1 METALFDKPVDL
13 NDLNVI
19 RNLSEPEASRTL
31 VETFKTGINAL
42 TVQDRGTT
50 EIRDT
55 IKLSKTRP
63 YLVKDQ
69 AYLVPKKSVFNKIV
83 GDSELELDFAGFLD
97 GCDDIVSFVKNSQST
112 QFRIEYRNA
121 DGSIANYIPDFIVK
135 RSDKEVW
142 IVETKGREDLDDPA
156 KWERLKQ
163 WCADATAHDGS
174 RSFHPLF
181 VRQEDWEAHR
191 PRTFSQL
198 TTAFG

>member
-1 METALFDKPVDL
+1 M
-13 NDLNVI
+13 
-19 RNLSEPEASRTL
+19 
-31 VETFKTGINAL
+31 KTGINAL

-69 AYLVPKKSVFNKIV
+69 AYIVPKKSLFNKVV

-97 GCDDIVSFVKNSQST
+97 GCDDIVSFIKNTQST

-121 DGSIANYIPDFIVK
+121 EGSIANYIPDFVVK
-135 RSDKEVW
+135 RSESEIW
-142 IVETKGREDLDDPA
+142 IVETKGREDLDDVA

-163 WCADATAHDGS
+163 WCADASTQGRGCTYHA
-174 RSFHPLF
+174 LL
-181 VRQEDWEAHR
+181 VREEDWEAHR
-191 PRTFSQL
+191 PRSFDQL
-198 TTAFG
+198 TTVFG

>member
-1 METALFDKPVDL
+1 VL
-13 NDLNVI
+13 
-19 RNLSEPEASRTL
+19 RNLSEVEASRAL

-42 TVQDRGTT
+42 TVQDRATT

-55 IKLSKTRP
+55 IRLSKTRP

-83 GDSELELDFAGFLD
+83 GDSQLELDFAAFLD

-121 DGSIANYIPDFIVK
+121 DGSIANYFPDFIVK

-142 IVETKGREDLDDPA
+142 IVETKSREDVDDPA
-156 KWERLKQ
+156 KWERLQQ
-163 WCADATAHDGS
+163 WCGDATAHDGS
-174 RSFHPLF
+174 RSFNALF
-181 VRQEDWEAHR
+181 VRREEWEAHR
-191 PRTFSQL
+191 PSNFGQL
-198 TTAFG
+198 VKACG